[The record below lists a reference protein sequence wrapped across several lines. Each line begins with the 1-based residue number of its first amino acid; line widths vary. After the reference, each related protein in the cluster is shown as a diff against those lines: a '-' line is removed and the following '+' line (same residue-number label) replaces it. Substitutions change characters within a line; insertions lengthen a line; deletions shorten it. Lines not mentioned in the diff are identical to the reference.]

1 MEPRDDSTSGADGEA
16 DENPHEDGNK
26 NSDGHCR
33 RHSQKVTTTV
43 RILISLT
50 QFDEFDNDPD
60 REAHLSGVDNA
71 VDDGQDGG
79 TLKSWTR
86 RIRAAATR
94 VNHCTGHNAQNTSR
108 KGEDEAD
115 DIVTQQID
123 NANDHVNASE
133 DDDGNVETAYPTQA
147 AGAPNLWLRMG
158 VKSETF
164 PEGPNKAL
172 SLSLS
177 LRSSRSSGAHP

>member
-1 MEPRDDSTSGADGEA
+1 MRVIKSANTTVLRLAYLDDMGGSCTHLACLAPRDDSTSGADGEA
-16 DENPHEDGNK
+16 DKNPHEDGDENP
-26 NSDGHCR
+26 DGR
-33 RHSQKVTTTV
+33 IAQSATTTV
-43 RILISLT
+43 RIT
-50 QFDEFDNDPD
+50 QFADFDNVPD

-133 DDDGNVETAYPTQA
+133 DDDGNVEATA
-147 AGAPNLWLRMG
+147 
-158 VKSETF
+158 
-164 PEGPNKAL
+164 
-172 SLSLS
+172 
-177 LRSSRSSGAHP
+177 